1 MALLKLKQF
10 RSNLSYN
17 TGTNVLTVSGSLV
30 SIQSNPNFP
39 AVVVSGSFNLNDAPN
54 IASGSITG
62 SNGTIDG
69 GEF

>member
-1 MALLKLKQF
+1 MALLKLKQL

-30 SIQSNPNFP
+30 AKQSNSNYP
-39 AVVVSGSFNLNDAPN
+39 AITASGSLSLDDSPN

-62 SNGTIDG
+62 SGIIDG
-69 GEF
+69 GTF

>member
-1 MALLKLKQF
+1 MALLKLKQL

-30 SIQSNPNFP
+30 ASQSNPNYP
-39 AVVVSGSFNLNDAPN
+39 AIALSGSLDLSDSPN

-62 SNGTIDG
+62 SGIIDG
-69 GEF
+69 GTF

>member
-1 MALLKLKQF
+1 MALLKLKQL

-30 SIQSNPNFP
+30 AKQSNSNYPGI
-39 AVVVSGSFNLNDAPN
+39 ALSGSLNISDSPN

-62 SNGTIDG
+62 SGTIDG
-69 GEF
+69 GTY

>member
-1 MALLKLKQF
+1 MALLKLKQL

-30 SIQSNPNFP
+30 VKQSNPNYP
-39 AVVVSGSFNLNDAPN
+39 AITASGSLSLDDSPN

-62 SNGTIDG
+62 SGTIDG
-69 GEF
+69 GTY

>member
-30 SIQSNPNFP
+30 SIQSNPNFQIGWIP
-39 AVVVSGSFNLNDAPN
+39 EVM
-54 IASGSITG
+54 
-62 SNGTIDG
+62 
-69 GEF
+69 E